1 MAQDVNYLQQL
12 LNVLNSGI
20 EREARVESI
29 ERDESRIFSSAVSTL
44 LTNGLRAYIN
54 YNYSAQPQSSFLETF
69 FSYYSYNNDNHNDHN
84 DHNDD
89 DENKENNDTNE
100 YRGVVTNL
108 SNLEPGENRCCSI
121 CLEDFT
127 KDSQITITPCNHEY
141 HLDCMKQWYCRN
153 HTCPVCRSGV

>member
-12 LNVLNSGI
+12 LNVLNSGRDRD
-20 EREARVESI
+20 ERVEYV

-54 YNYSAQPQSSFLETF
+54 YNYSAQPQTSFLDTF
-69 FSYYSYNNDNHNDHN
+69 FSYYSYSND
-84 DHNDD
+84 NDD
-89 DENKENNDTNE
+89 DENKENNDDTNE
-100 YRGVVTNL
+100 YRGVVTSL

-141 HLDCMKQWYCRN
+141 HLSCMKQWYCRN
-153 HTCPVCRSGV
+153 HTCPVCRRGV